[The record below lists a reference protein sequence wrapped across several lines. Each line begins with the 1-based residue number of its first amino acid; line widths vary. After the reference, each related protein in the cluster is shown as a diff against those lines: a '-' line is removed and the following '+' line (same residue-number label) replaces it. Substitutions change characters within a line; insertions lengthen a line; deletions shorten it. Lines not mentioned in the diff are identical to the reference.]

1 MRKTSHGCVRS
12 EGENE
17 GEQVCSENL
26 TSAGPRETTYSA
38 TDGPANIFLTVQG
51 RSILRVSS
59 YVCAKPILLFRE
71 NQSRSC
77 LFPWIS
83 FVSEFNKLAKQT
95 NESSEKQNFA
105 LYNRNEIKDDKI
117 QRMIYGC

>member
-12 EGENE
+12 EGEDE

-26 TSAGPRETTYSA
+26 TSARETTYSA

-83 FVSEFNKLAKQT
+83 FVSEFVKLAKQT
-95 NESSEKQNFA
+95 NESNKKQNFA
-105 LYNRNEIKDDKI
+105 LYNRNEIKDDKT
-117 QRMIYGC
+117 QQMIYGC